1 MVSGNQRA
9 LDEGRITQ
17 AQFDS
22 MAAYKASAHGNYE
35 DLDPNCDYDDYGLI
49 KAGYQVQ
56 VRYPYII
63 NNPEAFVTKC
73 FGEQFT
79 TYSDDA
85 DDCIIIT
92 CTSWLWAGE
101 GYTVSDIDWDPAV
114 DLPDIWD
121 HAEIVDETYYEA
133 Y

>member
-1 MVSGNQRA
+1 MASRNQIA

-17 AQFDS
+17 NQFDS
-22 MAAYKASAHGNYE
+22 MAAWKAICHGNYE
-35 DLDPNCDYDDYGLI
+35 DLDVNENYDDYGLI

-63 NNPEAFVTKC
+63 NNPKAFVSKC

-79 TYSDDA
+79 TYDDQP

-92 CTSWLWAGE
+92 CTSWLWADE
-101 GYTVSDIDWDPAV
+101 QSTVSDIDWDPAV

-121 HAEIVDETYYEA
+121 HADIVNESYYNA